1 MKSKIPKTNLEKSLK
16 LGDSHF
22 KFVNLTPFMKML
34 ELNTL
39 KTFLDGIKL
48 KQHKKD
54 KAGNIIYRFNIDLCN
69 FIC

>member
-48 KQHKKD
+48 K
-54 KAGNIIYRFNIDLCN
+54 
-69 FIC
+69 